1 VWPDVRLDGE
11 FGTLTG
17 VAAELGLDPAV
28 IPQVSRRLAA
38 AGPGQACSV
47 VRWGSAGPEL
57 VFLHGGGQNAR
68 TWDLVALDLGRPA
81 IAVDLP
87 GHGHSTWRGDHDYGP
102 AANAAA
108 VAPVIEAHAPRAAA
122 VVGMSLGGLTTI
134 ALAADRPDLVRRAV
148 LVDVTPG
155 SGEAARQM
163 SREQRGAVALLDGPR
178 TFASLDEMAGL
189 AIAASPRRPAAA
201 VRRGV
206 RHNARQLADGR
217 WAWRYDRERAP
228 GGATAVDAVTAAAAA
243 RWADFG
249 KLDIP
254 LMLVRGADSGFVTG
268 PDLAEA
274 RRRQP
279 GIRVETVPDAGH
291 AVQSDQ
297 PRALSRL
304 VRDFVFG

>member
-1 VWPDVRLDGE
+1 
-11 FGTLTG
+11 
-17 VAAELGLDPAV
+17 
-28 IPQVSRRLAA
+28 
-38 AGPGQACSV
+38 V
-47 VRWGSAGPEL
+47 VRWGSAEPEL

-102 AANAAA
+102 ATNAAA

-155 SGEAARQM
+155 SGQAARQM
-163 SREQRGAVALLDGPR
+163 AREQRGAIALLDGPR

-228 GGATAVDAVTAAAAA
+228 GGAGAVEALIASAADQWAAL
-243 RWADFG
+243 G
-249 KLDIP
+249 KLDVP
-254 LMLVRGADSGFVTG
+254 LMLVRGADSGFVTD

-279 GIRVETVPDAGH
+279 GIRVETVPGAGH

-297 PRALSRL
+297 PRALSHL
-304 VRDFVFG
+304 IRDFVFG

>member
-1 VWPDVRLDGE
+1 VRLDGE
-11 FGTLTG
+11 FGTLTE

-28 IPQVSRRLAA
+28 IPQVSRRLAE
-38 AGPGQACSV
+38 AGPRHACSV
-47 VRWGSAGPEL
+47 VRWGSAEPEL

-87 GHGHSTWRGDHDYGP
+87 GHGHSTWREDHDYRP
-102 AANAAA
+102 VTNAAA

-122 VVGMSLGGLTTI
+122 VIGMSLGGLTTI
-134 ALAADRPDLVRRAV
+134 ALAAERPGLVRRAV

-155 SGEAARQM
+155 SGQAARQM
-163 SREQRGAVALLDGPR
+163 SREQRGTTVLLDGPR

-189 AIAASPRRPAAA
+189 AVAASPRRPAAA

-217 WAWRYDRERAP
+217 WAWRYDRDRAP
-228 GGATAVDAVTAAAAA
+228 GGANAVDAVASSAAEL
-243 RWADFG
+243 WPTLG

-254 LMLVRGADSGFVTG
+254 LMLVRGADSGFVTDA
-268 PDLAEA
+268 DLAEA

-279 GIRVETVPDAGH
+279 GIRVEVVAGAGH

-304 VRDFVFG
+304 IRDFVSG

>member
-1 VWPDVRLDGE
+1 MRLDGE
-11 FGTLTG
+11 FGTLAG

-28 IPQVSRRLAA
+28 IPQVSRRLAM
-38 AGPGQACSV
+38 AGPDQACSV
-47 VRWGSAGPEL
+47 VRWGSAEPEL

-81 IAVDLP
+81 IAIDLP
-87 GHGHSTWRGDHDYGP
+87 GHGHSTWRADHDYGP
-102 AANAAA
+102 VTNAAA
-108 VAPVIEAHAPRAAA
+108 VAPVIEAQAPRAAA

-134 ALAADRPDLVRRAV
+134 ALAADRPGLVRRAV

-163 SREQRGAVALLDGPR
+163 SREQRGATALLDGPR
-178 TFASLDEMAGL
+178 TFASLDEMASL

-201 VRRGV
+201 VRRGT

-217 WAWRYDRERAP
+217 WAWRYDRDRAP
-228 GGATAVDAVTAAAAA
+228 GSATAVDAVAAAAA
-243 RWADFG
+243 GLWDALS

-268 PDLAEA
+268 ADLAEA

-279 GIRVETVPDAGH
+279 GIRAETVPDAGH

-304 VRDFVFG
+304 IRDFVSG

>member
-1 VWPDVRLDGE
+1 MRLDGE

-38 AGPGQACSV
+38 AGPRQSCSV
-47 VRWGSAGPEL
+47 VRWGSAEPEL

-87 GHGHSTWRGDHDYGP
+87 GHGHSTWRADHDDGP
-102 AANAAA
+102 ATNAAA
-108 VAPVIEAHAPRAAA
+108 VAPVIDAHAPRAAA

-155 SGEAARQM
+155 SGQAARRM
-163 SREQRGAVALLDGPR
+163 SREQRGATALLDGLR
-178 TFASLDEMAGL
+178 TFGSLDEMAGL

-201 VRRGV
+201 VRRGCGTTP
-206 RHNARQLADGR
+206 ASSPTAGG
-217 WAWRYDRERAP
+217 P
-228 GGATAVDAVTAAAAA
+228 GAT
-243 RWADFG
+243 
-249 KLDIP
+249 
-254 LMLVRGADSGFVTG
+254 TG
-268 PDLAEA
+268 T
-274 RRRQP
+274 
-279 GIRVETVPDAGH
+279 GV
-291 AVQSDQ
+291 
-297 PRALSRL
+297 PRATTSRPKTCGARCS
-304 VRDFVFG
+304 VRPGDYDARPSFVR

>member
-1 VWPDVRLDGE
+1 
-11 FGTLTG
+11 
-17 VAAELGLDPAV
+17 
-28 IPQVSRRLAA
+28 
-38 AGPGQACSV
+38 V

-102 AANAAA
+102 ATNAAA

-134 ALAADRPDLVRRAV
+134 ALAVDRPDLVRRAV

-155 SGEAARQM
+155 SGQAARQL
-163 SREQRGAVALLDGPR
+163 SREQRGATALLDGPR

-228 GGATAVDAVTAAAAA
+228 GGAGAAEAVIASAAS
-243 RWADFG
+243 RWAVFSR
-249 KLDIP
+249 LDVP
-254 LMLVRGADSGFVTG
+254 LMLVRGADSGFVTD
-268 PDLAEA
+268 PDLTEA

-304 VRDFVFG
+304 IRDFVFG

>member
-1 VWPDVRLDGE
+1 VRLDGE
-11 FGTLTG
+11 FGTLTE

-28 IPQVSRRLAA
+28 IPQVGRRLAL

-47 VRWGSAGPEL
+47 VRWGSAEPEL

-87 GHGHSTWRGDHDYGP
+87 GHGHSTWRADHDYGP
-102 AANAAA
+102 VTNAAA

-134 ALAADRPDLVRRAV
+134 ALAADRPGLVRRAV

-163 SREQRGAVALLDGPR
+163 SREQRGATALLDGPR
-178 TFASLDEMAGL
+178 TFASLDEMASL

-201 VRRGV
+201 VRRGA

-217 WAWRYDRERAP
+217 WAWRYDRDRAP
-228 GGATAVDAVTAAAAA
+228 GGATASAATRWDAFS
-243 RWADFG
+243 R
-249 KLDIP
+249 LDIP

-268 PDLAEA
+268 EDLAEA

-279 GIRVETVPDAGH
+279 GIRVEAVPDAGH

-304 VRDFVFG
+304 IRDFVSG